1 MKKFSIS
8 LLILF
13 SNFSFSQ
20 EIPEQTN
27 PEEVTVQE
35 PVQQIPLYQRD
46 TAKNEL
52 SIGALNLVAFG
63 ALDIAY
69 ERIVTPNTSWA
80 VEAFILALN
89 RDNEDI
95 AEAYRK
101 DFSVT
106 GKIKY
111 FFSEGTASGFY
122 VNGLAMISNGEND
135 QDFYDNEGFYV
146 RTEKDNYTDLALG
159 FGLGGKFVA
168 KQGFFL
174 DLSAGIGRNLFSS
187 NSPTIIGQFGVNLGY
202 RF

>member
-1 MKKFSIS
+1 MKKISSIF
-8 LLILF
+8 LMFITF
-13 SNFSFSQ
+13 AAFSQ
-20 EIPEQTN
+20 EDL
-27 PEEVTVQE
+27 EETTVKQPVQE
-35 PVQQIPLYQRD
+35 TSIYKREI
-46 TAKNEL
+46 AKNEL
-52 SIGALNLVAFG
+52 RIGALNLVAFG

-69 ERIVTPNTSWA
+69 ERIVSPNTSWA

-106 GKIKY
+106 GKVKY
-111 FFSEGTASGFY
+111 FFSDRTAWGFY
-122 VNGLAMISNGEND
+122 VSGLAMISSG
-135 QDFYDNEGFYV
+135 DNEEDFFAPDGSF
-146 RTEKDNYTDLALG
+146 RTETENYTDLALG

-174 DLSAGIGRNLFSS
+174 DLNAGIGRNLFSS
-187 NSPTIIGQFGVNLGY
+187 VSPTIIGQFGVNLGY

>member
-1 MKKFSIS
+1 MKKISS
-8 LLILF
+8 LLLIF
-13 SNFSFSQ
+13 IFFAAFSQ
-20 EIPEQTN
+20 DNSEEIS
-27 PEEVTVQE
+27 VQE
-35 PVQQIPLYQRD
+35 PAPSTSIYQRD
-46 TAKNEL
+46 IAKNEL

-63 ALDIAY
+63 ALDVAY

-80 VEAFILALN
+80 IEAFILALN
-89 RDNEDI
+89 RDNEDLS
-95 AEAYRK
+95 EAYRK

-106 GKIKY
+106 GKVKY

-122 VNGLAMISNGEND
+122 VNGLAMISTGKDELE
-135 QDFYDNEGFYV
+135 FYDTEGIV
-146 RTEKDNYTDLALG
+146 TRTETKEYTDLALG